1 MGAVDFPTVEVREG
15 ALRLLVPPGYS
26 PRGPGRRGAMPF
38 YNPSMAIARD
48 MSVLVQE
55 RVAPRKFGDVLA
67 ATGALGL
74 RVAKEAAPPE
84 VLLCD
89 HNPRAVALV
98 EANAKLNE
106 LADVR
111 IVHEDARALM
121 ATEVFD
127 SLELDPY
134 GSPVP
139 FVDAALPAVRSHGIL
154 ACSATDTALL
164 MGARVR
170 ACRRRYQAEPL
181 RCPFAPEL
189 ALRVLL
195 GFLARSAA
203 KVDVGVEPILAYAA
217 EHFVKVYVRATRG
230 AARADAALGRLVFAQ
245 WDPFT
250 GHRSLIPEVPRG
262 NRWAGPLWGGPLGEA
277 PLVSSLAPRDYMGA
291 GTKRL
296 VEFLRGETALPPL
309 YYTTDELASLLRTSP
324 PPLQAVLDALAAQ
337 GIPAARTHLHPRGI
351 RSAGTTAEI
360 VSVFDGLARL
370 RRAKGHGQVPP
381 GEA

>member
-1 MGAVDFPTVEVREG
+1 
-15 ALRLLVPPGYS
+15 
-26 PRGPGRRGAMPF
+26 MPF

-74 RVAKEAAPPE
+74 RVAREAAPPE

-89 HNPRAVALV
+89 HNPRAVALIK
-98 EANAKLNE
+98 ANASLNE
-106 LADVR
+106 LAKVR
-111 IVHEDARALM
+111 ILHEDARALM
-121 ATEVFD
+121 ATEIFD

-139 FVDAALPAVRSHGIL
+139 FVDAALPAVRSRGIL
-154 ACSATDTALL
+154 GCTATDTALL
-164 MGARVR
+164 MGARAQ

-189 ALRVLL
+189 GLRILL
-195 GFLARSAA
+195 AFLARSAA

-217 EHFVKVYVRATRG
+217 EHFLKVYVRATRG
-230 AARADAALGRLVFAQ
+230 ASRADAALGRLVFVQ
-245 WDPFT
+245 WDPVT
-250 GHRSLIPEVPRG
+250 GHRSLIPELPRG
-262 NRWAGPLWGGPLGEA
+262 TQWAGPLWGGPLGEA
-277 PLVSSLAPRDYMGA
+277 SLLSSLAPRDYMGA
-291 GTKRL
+291 HTGRL
-296 VEFLRGETALPPL
+296 LEFLRGEIALPPL
-309 YYTTDELASLLRTSP
+309 YYTTDELARLLRTSP

-351 RSAGTTAEI
+351 RLAGTTADI
-360 VSVFDGLARL
+360 LSVFRGLTDLGRP
-370 RRAKGHGQVPP
+370 KGHGEVPP
-381 GEA
+381 GET